1 MEPFKGIQNQK
12 GEGLLKL
19 LLILAIL
26 IGGGYF
32 ALKYFGVIGGPDSNA
47 AASAPSTL
55 NGGKS
60 IAGSPAAAA
69 VQGSEATG
77 EVLGSGR

>member
-1 MEPFKGIQNQK
+1 MVPCRDIQSEK
-12 GEGLLKL
+12 GEGLVKL
-19 LLILAIL
+19 LLLAALL

-32 ALKYFGVIGGPDSNA
+32 ALQYFGLLGDKAPD

-55 NGGKS
+55 NGGQPV
-60 IAGSPAAAA
+60 AGSPAAAA
-69 VQGSEATG
+69 VQGSQAAG